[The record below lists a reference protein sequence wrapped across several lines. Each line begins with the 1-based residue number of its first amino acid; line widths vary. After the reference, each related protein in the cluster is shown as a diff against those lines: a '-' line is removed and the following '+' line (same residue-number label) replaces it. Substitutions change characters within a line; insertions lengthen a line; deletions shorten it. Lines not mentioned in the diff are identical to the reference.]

1 MRRIVQQKKEEGCLT
16 MSNKIK
22 CRGCKK
28 EHDRYMVDWMR
39 YDYDGLYTGIY
50 CDECYNSGDPDKY
63 PYRKDNY
70 KLDEI
75 DY

>member
-1 MRRIVQQKKEEGCLT
+1 M
-16 MSNKIK
+16 MSDKIICK
-22 CRGCKK
+22 GCKAK
-28 EHDRYMVDWMR
+28 HDKYMVDWMR
-39 YDYDGLYTGIY
+39 YDYHGIYTGIY
-50 CDECYNSGDPDKY
+50 CDECYESGDENKY

>member
-1 MRRIVQQKKEEGCLT
+1 M
-16 MSNKIK
+16 MSNEIPYLGLYTY

-28 EHDRYMVDWMR
+28 YEEESKVNWKR
-39 YDYDGLYTGIY
+39 YDYDSYYTGIY
-50 CDECYNSGDPDKY
+50 CDECYNSGDADKY

-70 KLDEI
+70 KLDEV

>member
-1 MRRIVQQKKEEGCLT
+1 
-16 MSNKIK
+16 
-22 CRGCKK
+22 
-28 EHDRYMVDWMR
+28 MVDWMR
-39 YDYDGLYTGIY
+39 YDYDSLYTGIY
-50 CDECYNSGDPDKY
+50 CDECYNSGDPDLY